1 MFVVVESQ
9 LPSSFGVGDCPKV
22 YWFGVGMKER
32 NSKTKSCVCDAIFRW
47 TGGWGMMVVVL
58 FVWAMVVEV
67 DGHAVGE
74 QFLLS
79 RVIW

>member
-1 MFVVVESQ
+1 
-9 LPSSFGVGDCPKV
+9 
-22 YWFGVGMKER
+22 MKER